1 MKIIRF
7 LLFIFAFVLF
17 SCSKKDSV
25 SDENLGK
32 FNTEQNIIFL
42 IDCSL
47 SMQSIDFEPNRQMAV
62 VNKLRDEIKQTT
74 ENQKIGIF
82 SFSQNANLVCPLT
95 NDKKTLDSAL
105 KSTTKEWL
113 KLRPGTNFSD
123 AISNATLLL
132 KGKNGKK
139 YIFIFSDGNIAN
151 LDQDLHNSLQTAI
164 QDSITIH
171 TISVN
176 PKDFAMTPKTIDAHG
191 NLIFEKTPSKKPD
204 ILFNSIS
211 KTTLGT
217 FQWFSSENEIKN
229 FSLQALL
236 K

>member
-1 MKIIRF
+1 MEKIYF
-7 LLFIFAFVLF
+7 
-17 SCSKKDSV
+17 
-25 SDENLGK
+25 
-32 FNTEQNIIFL
+32 
-42 IDCSL
+42 
-47 SMQSIDFEPNRQMAV
+47 
-62 VNKLRDEIKQTT
+62 
-74 ENQKIGIF
+74 
-82 SFSQNANLVCPLT
+82 
-95 NDKKTLDSAL
+95 
-105 KSTTKEWL
+105 
-113 KLRPGTNFSD
+113 
-123 AISNATLLL
+123 
-132 KGKNGKK
+132 
-139 YIFIFSDGNIAN
+139 YFSDGNIAN